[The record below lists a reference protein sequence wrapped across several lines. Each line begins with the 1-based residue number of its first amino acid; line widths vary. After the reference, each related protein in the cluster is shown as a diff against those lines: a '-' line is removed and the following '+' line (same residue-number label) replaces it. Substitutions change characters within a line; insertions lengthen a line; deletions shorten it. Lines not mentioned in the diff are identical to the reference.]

1 MSVPE
6 SKRAEGE
13 LRVITKSRQLTARTL
28 TICSSEKHFPKRL
41 RWCYTA
47 HICKECNGM
56 FSAIVKANSVYVLTE
71 EDTRL
76 RMSFWREAYAFSSS
90 FAAYID
96 LAMDMSEVSLDTIR
110 SWRVELEGVR
120 NLIRG
125 RINSESRRFKNG

>member
-1 MSVPE
+1 
-6 SKRAEGE
+6 
-13 LRVITKSRQLTARTL
+13 
-28 TICSSEKHFPKRL
+28 
-41 RWCYTA
+41 
-47 HICKECNGM
+47 M

-71 EDTRL
+71 EDARL

-110 SWRVELEGVR
+110 SWRVELEEVR